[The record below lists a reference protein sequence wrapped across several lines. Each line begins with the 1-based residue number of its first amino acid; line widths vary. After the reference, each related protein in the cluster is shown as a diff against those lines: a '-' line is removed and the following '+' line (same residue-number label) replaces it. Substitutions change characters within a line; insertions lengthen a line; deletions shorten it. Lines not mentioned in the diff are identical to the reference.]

1 MSQENKNKNFTES
14 QITQKSNE
22 CFDFWFK
29 DVGING
35 HNHGYMSKSCFMF
48 EHVLHGMIKPA
59 NGRYMQLGTNF
70 GVSFDILY
78 RQYKERCIGIDLW
91 NPLNHPN
98 IIEVKKEATEKAS
111 HFGGSWHSDWSFQKE
126 PPSATLLHSKII
138 PPVGGDTLF
147 ANTMLAYE
155 GLSER
160 LKEEIDGLKVIHT
173 AALPYADDG
182 FYALEDEKDRSMKIR
197 PSKEAKKT
205 FSHPLV
211 RTHPVSKQKG
221 LFINPV
227 YSMCIEGFEKE
238 ESDKL
243 LNKLYSHMIQ
253 EKYIYRHSW
262 KKNMLVIWDNRAVMH
277 QATGGYDGY
286 DRLLHRITIAGEQP
300 S

>member
-1 MSQENKNKNFTES
+1 MLKIDKP
-14 QITQKSNE
+14 KSNSSLG
-22 CFDFWFK
+22 
-29 DVGING
+29 VTVSGINLSNKISPEEKAVLNNLWSKFYILIFPNQILEHKEFENFSLTFGEFG
-35 HNHGYMSKSCFMF
+35 HDPFIES
-48 EHVLHGMIKPA
+48 
-59 NGRYMQLGTNF
+59 
-70 GVSFDILY
+70 
-78 RQYKERCIGIDLW
+78 IDK
-91 NPLNHPN
+91 HPN
-98 IIEVKKEATEKAS
+98 IIEVKKEADEKAS
-111 HFGGSWHSDWSFQKE
+111 HFGGSWHSDWSFQKT

-147 ANTMLAYE
+147 ANTILAYE
-155 GLSER
+155 GLPQET
-160 LKEEIDGLKVIHT
+160 KEEIDGLKVIHS

-182 FYALEDEKDRSMKIR
+182 FYALEDEKDRTMKIR

-211 RTHPVSKQKG
+211 RTHPISKQRG

-227 YSMCIEGFEKE
+227 YSMGIEGFEKE

-243 LNKLYSHMIQ
+243 LNKLYLHMIQ
-253 EKYIYRHSW
+253 DKYIYKHSW
-262 KKNMLVIWDNRAVMH
+262 KKDMLVIWDNRAVMH

>member
-1 MSQENKNKNFTES
+1 MLKIDKP
-14 QITQKSNE
+14 KSNSSLG
-22 CFDFWFK
+22 
-29 DVGING
+29 VTVSGINLSNKISPEEKAVLNNLWSKFYILIFPNQILEHKEFENFSLTFGEFG
-35 HNHGYMSKSCFMF
+35 HDPFIES
-48 EHVLHGMIKPA
+48 
-59 NGRYMQLGTNF
+59 
-70 GVSFDILY
+70 
-78 RQYKERCIGIDLW
+78 IDK
-91 NPLNHPN
+91 HPN
-98 IIEVKKEATEKAS
+98 IIEVKKGADEKAS
-111 HFGGSWHSDWSFQKE
+111 HFGGSWHSDWSFQKT

-147 ANTMLAYE
+147 ANTILAYE
-155 GLSER
+155 GLPQET
-160 LKEEIDGLKVIHT
+160 KEEIDGLKVIHS

-182 FYALEDEKDRSMKIR
+182 FYALEDEKDRTMKIR

-211 RTHPVSKQKG
+211 RTHPISKQRG

-227 YSMCIEGFEKE
+227 YSMGIEGFEKE

-243 LNKLYSHMIQ
+243 LNKLYLHMIQ
-253 EKYIYRHSW
+253 DKYIYKHSW
-262 KKNMLVIWDNRAVMH
+262 KKDMLVIWDNRAVMH

>member
-1 MSQENKNKNFTES
+1 MLKIDKP
-14 QITQKSNE
+14 KSNSSLG
-22 CFDFWFK
+22 
-29 DVGING
+29 VTVSGINLSNKISPEEKAVLNNLWSKFYVLIFPNQILEHKEFENFSLTFGEFG
-35 HNHGYMSKSCFMF
+35 HDPFIES
-48 EHVLHGMIKPA
+48 
-59 NGRYMQLGTNF
+59 
-70 GVSFDILY
+70 
-78 RQYKERCIGIDLW
+78 IDK
-91 NPLNHPN
+91 HPN
-98 IIEVKKEATEKAS
+98 IIEVKKEADEKAS
-111 HFGGSWHSDWSFQKE
+111 HFGGSWHSDWSFQKT

-147 ANTMLAYE
+147 ANTILAYE
-155 GLSER
+155 GLPQET
-160 LKEEIDGLKVIHT
+160 KEEIDGLKVIHS

-182 FYALEDEKDRSMKIR
+182 FYALEDEKDRTMKIR

-211 RTHPVSKQKG
+211 RTHPISKQRG

-227 YSMCIEGFEKE
+227 YSMGIEGFEKE

-243 LNKLYSHMIQ
+243 LNKLYLHMIQ
-253 EKYIYRHSW
+253 DKYIYKHSW
-262 KKNMLVIWDNRAVMH
+262 KKDMLVIWDNRAVMH

>member
-1 MSQENKNKNFTES
+1 MLKIDKP
-14 QITQKSNE
+14 KSNSSLG
-22 CFDFWFK
+22 
-29 DVGING
+29 VTVSGINLSNKISPEEKAVLNNLWSKFYILIFPNQILEHKEFENFSLTFGEFG
-35 HNHGYMSKSCFMF
+35 HDPFIES
-48 EHVLHGMIKPA
+48 
-59 NGRYMQLGTNF
+59 
-70 GVSFDILY
+70 
-78 RQYKERCIGIDLW
+78 IDK
-91 NPLNHPN
+91 HPN
-98 IIEVKKEATEKAS
+98 IIEVKKEADEKAS
-111 HFGGSWHSDWSFQKE
+111 HFGGSWHSDWSFQKT

-147 ANTMLAYE
+147 ANTILAYE
-155 GLSER
+155 GLPQET
-160 LKEEIDGLKVIHT
+160 KEEIDGLKVIHS

-182 FYALEDEKDRSMKIR
+182 FYALEDEKDRTMKIK

-211 RTHPVSKQKG
+211 RTHPISKQRG

-227 YSMCIEGFEKE
+227 YSMGIEGFEKE

-243 LNKLYSHMIQ
+243 LNKLYLHMIQ
-253 EKYIYRHSW
+253 DKYIYKHSW
-262 KKNMLVIWDNRAVMH
+262 KKDMLVIWDNRAVMH